1 MNIQF
6 SNGMLKAIAKQIHDA
21 RMAGGILDVYKAA
34 ENIRLENISD
44 NVAREDIIEK
54 LVALAGS
61 AFVPIE
67 FNNRGF
73 ASEGASYHPTAYLK
87 TDTFM
92 DAIAESE
99 SVH

>member
-6 SNGMLKAIAKQIHDA
+6 TNEMLKAIAQQVHNA
-21 RMAGGILDVYKAA
+21 RTSGGILDVYKVA
-34 ENIRLENISD
+34 EIIRLENISD

-67 FNNRGF
+67 FNTRCF
-73 ASEGASYHPTAYLK
+73 ASEGASCDPAAYLT

-92 DAIAESE
+92 DAISENESI
-99 SVH
+99 H

>member
-6 SNGMLKAIAKQIHDA
+6 TNTMLKAIAQQIHNA
-21 RMAGGILDVYKAA
+21 RTAGGILDVYKAA
-34 ENIRLENISD
+34 EIIRLENISD

-54 LVALAGS
+54 LVALASS

-67 FNNRGF
+67 FNGRAF
-73 ASEGASYHPTAYLK
+73 ASEGASYDSTTYLT

-92 DAIAESE
+92 DAISE
-99 SVH
+99 NEKVH

>member
-6 SNGMLKAIAKQIHDA
+6 TDEMLKAIAKQVHNA
-21 RMAGGILDVYKAA
+21 RTEGGMLDVYKAA
-34 ENIRLENISD
+34 EIIRLENISD

-67 FNNRGF
+67 FNNRAF
-73 ASEGASYHPTAYLK
+73 ISEGASYDATVYLK
-87 TDTFM
+87 TETFM
-92 DAIAESE
+92 DAIAENE

>member
-6 SNGMLKAIAKQIHDA
+6 TNQMLKAIAQQVHNT
-21 RMAGGILDVYKAA
+21 RTAGGMLDVYKAA
-34 ENIRLENISD
+34 ETIRLENISD

-67 FNNRGF
+67 FNNRAF
-73 ASEGASYHPTAYLK
+73 AAEGASYEATAYLT

-92 DAIAESE
+92 DAITETE

>member
-6 SNGMLKAIAKQIHDA
+6 TNQMLKAIAQQVHNA
-21 RMAGGILDVYKAA
+21 RTAGGMLDVYKAA
-34 ENIRLENISD
+34 EIIRLENISD

-67 FNNRGF
+67 FNNRAF
-73 ASEGASYHPTAYLK
+73 ASEGASYDPTAYLT

-92 DAIAESE
+92 DAISETE